1 MVQKGSKIASRVSSS
16 GSSAS
21 VVTWASRM
29 RRDSLAIAC
38 CPSSY
43 RIDMRRGLSAD
54 REFLGLV
61 GHQRGPVDLR
71 NADRVAD
78 LAIFEPLLQRDAAR
92 QVERLPDGLQRTR
105 GGRRWLGGDG
115 GRQFLRARRS
125 EEHTSEL
132 QSLMRIS
139 YAVFCL
145 KKKN

>member
-21 VVTWASRM
+21 VVTSASRM

-78 LAIFEPLLQRDAAR
+78 
-92 QVERLPDGLQRTR
+92 
-105 GGRRWLGGDG
+105 
-115 GRQFLRARRS
+115 RS

-132 QSLMRIS
+132 QSLIRIS
-139 YAVFCL
+139 YAVFFL
-145 KKKN
+145 K

>member
-1 MVQKGSKIASRVSSS
+1 MFCIKQKTAYEMRISDWSQTCALPIYATAVQPCSFAMVQKGSKIASRVSSS

-61 GHQRGPVDLR
+61 GHQRGQ
-71 NADRVAD
+71 
-78 LAIFEPLLQRDAAR
+78 I
-92 QVERLPDGLQRTR
+92 
-105 GGRRWLGGDG
+105 GR
-115 GRQFLRARRS
+115 A
-125 EEHTSEL
+125 H
-132 QSLMRIS
+132 
-139 YAVFCL
+139 V
-145 KKKN
+145 